1 MDFFGR
7 LLELDFMRVALL
19 EGMLLSVL
27 AGLLGTQ
34 VVLRRLAFFA
44 HGVGAA
50 AFPGLVLADP
60 AGVSPQVAALATGT
74 LFAGGVRGLDRRLA
88 RVGTDGVTALLLV
101 AALAIGIVLASDVLG
116 SGAAVDQLLF
126 GTLVGLSSVDLL
138 ATAMVCV
145 AAILGQQAC
154 GRAWL
159 VAGFDGRGAGSPELG
174 SRSSEQ
180 VLLVLIALAVIVSIK
195 AVGALLVAA
204 LLVVPAAT
212 ARLFTSS
219 VRSLRRATFAIS
231 SVEAIGGTVLAYALD
246 VPPGPAIATLA
257 SGCFLVAVLVSIGRS
272 A

>member
-1 MDFFGR
+1 MTFIAG
-7 LLELDFMRVALL
+7 LLELEFMRVALL
-19 EGMLLSVL
+19 EAILLSVL
-27 AGLLGTQ
+27 AALLGTQ

-50 AFPGLVLADP
+50 AFPGLVLAGP
-60 AGVSPQVAALATGT
+60 AAVPPPLAAMATGT

-88 RVGTDGVTALLLV
+88 RVGADGSTALLLV
-101 AALAIGIVLASDVLG
+101 GALAVGIVLASDVLG

-126 GTLVGLSSVDLL
+126 GTLVGLSPGDLL
-138 ATAMVCV
+138 ATGAVCL
-145 AAILGQQAC
+145 AALLGHQAY

-159 VAGFDGRGAGSPELG
+159 VVGFDGRGAGAQPAI
-174 SRSSEQ
+174 RTSEP
-180 VLLVLIALAVIVSIK
+180 VLLVLIALAVIVSIN

-204 LLVVPAAT
+204 LLVIPAAT

-219 VRSLRRATFAIS
+219 VRSLQRAAFVIS
-231 SVEAIGGTVLAYALD
+231 AAEAIGGTVLAYALD

-257 SGCFLVAVLVSIGRS
+257 SGCFLLASLFSIGRS